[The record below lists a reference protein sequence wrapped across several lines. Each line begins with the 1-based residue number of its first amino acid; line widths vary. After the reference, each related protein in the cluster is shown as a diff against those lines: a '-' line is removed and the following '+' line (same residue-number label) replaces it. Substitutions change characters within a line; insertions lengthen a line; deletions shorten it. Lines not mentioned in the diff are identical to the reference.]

1 MTIPQPVINTFKRVG
16 IDYLDL
22 MNETEK
28 VEVSNRFS
36 GESVMVLPL
45 IKRLIDWVYRTS
57 NMYEMG
63 NHDVN
68 VSDFDRVRYFI
79 LKVDADAYMT
89 CID

>member
-1 MTIPQPVINTFKRVG
+1 MDIPKPVINTFNRVG
-16 IDYLDL
+16 IEYQDVVDK
-22 MNETEK
+22 TEK
-28 VEVSNRFS
+28 VEVANRFS
-36 GESVMVLPL
+36 GETVMVLPL

-79 LKVDADAYMT
+79 LKIDNDAYTT